1 MSDSSEASPPD
12 NELIGRKFV
21 SRKAKFKAT
30 SRAQAKIYG
39 TRSVK
44 ARVRAELVLS
54 PSTSSWASADV
65 NSDAYTD
72 VESPFVPHFGLH
84 F

>member
-1 MSDSSEASPPD
+1 MSDSSESSPPD